1 MCKVSIIVP
10 VYNVEK
16 YLRECLD
23 SIAMQTIDDF
33 EVICINDGS
42 EDNSDRILT
51 EYEKKY
57 KNIKILVHEE
67 NKGLSAA
74 RNTGIRNAAGEY
86 LLFVDADD
94 YILPET
100 CETLYEQ
107 ARKTE
112 SEVLF
117 YNLSFLNDYESG
129 CIREASIN
137 KTYDGVFTGIELFGK
152 YQTDKCL
159 KVESVR
165 QFIKN
170 SFLKDNQIFFHE
182 GIIHEDMLFYF
193 MICAK
198 AKRVADLNQ
207 SLYVY
212 RQRPDS
218 ISWAQ
223 QGKSAECWMICMK
236 YIYAYWL
243 LECEFSVQEDM
254 YIKKYLETMYRT
266 YLYRKVYSEKKHNSN
281 GRKEYVGN
289 IEFDGIDYRKVNFDN
304 EDVIKLKNARNIIL
318 YGAGMVAAD
327 VANELSQQRVS
338 ICGVVVSGDT
348 HPKFFNGIKVYQLFE
363 LNVDDDALFVIA
375 TDEKHH
381 NSIINNL
388 VHKGYRD
395 YICPKIVLE

>member
-137 KTYDGVFTGIELFGK
+137 KT
-152 YQTDKCL
+152 
-159 KVESVR
+159 
-165 QFIKN
+165 
-170 SFLKDNQIFFHE
+170 
-182 GIIHEDMLFYF
+182 
-193 MICAK
+193 
-198 AKRVADLNQ
+198 
-207 SLYVY
+207 
-212 RQRPDS
+212 
-218 ISWAQ
+218 
-223 QGKSAECWMICMK
+223 
-236 YIYAYWL
+236 
-243 LECEFSVQEDM
+243 
-254 YIKKYLETMYRT
+254 
-266 YLYRKVYSEKKHNSN
+266 
-281 GRKEYVGN
+281 
-289 IEFDGIDYRKVNFDN
+289 
-304 EDVIKLKNARNIIL
+304 
-318 YGAGMVAAD
+318 
-327 VANELSQQRVS
+327 
-338 ICGVVVSGDT
+338 
-348 HPKFFNGIKVYQLFE
+348 
-363 LNVDDDALFVIA
+363 
-375 TDEKHH
+375 
-381 NSIINNL
+381 
-388 VHKGYRD
+388 
-395 YICPKIVLE
+395 